1 MEALLDLLLRLLV
14 VLVFGGTSMTVQPP
28 ANGAGTEPD
37 NTFKSLTNITE
48 VELLVLETNPP
59 QVHLQIKG
67 EHPDG
72 CDFPVQVEQQRDG
85 NVITVTVYREVPL
98 DVMCPMILLT
108 YEDTVPLEGTF
119 PPGAYTFRI
128 NDYVVEREL

>member
-1 MEALLDLLLRLLV
+1 MEALLDLLLRLFII
-14 VLVFGGTSMTVQPP
+14 LVFGGTSMTVQPP
-28 ANGAGTEPD
+28 ADGAGAEPD
-37 NTFKSLTNITE
+37 NTFRSLTNITE

-67 EHPDG
+67 EQPDG

-85 NVITVTVYREVPL
+85 NVINVTVYRDVPL
-98 DVMCPMILLT
+98 DVMCPMMLLT

-119 PPGAYTFRI
+119 PPGTYTFKV